1 MRSQSFIVLG
11 AAIFLGL
18 IAAVIA
24 NFLIDRPQA
33 PQQAQTPAG
42 QTTVV
47 VAKVPLTFG
56 ATVGPDQ
63 LREVAWPADAV
74 PPGSFRNVAEVAQ
87 GGGTR
92 IALRAMEINEP
103 VLASKVSGKGGRL
116 SMSGL
121 IGKDMRAAA
130 IRVNDVAG
138 VAGFLLP
145 GDRVDVMITR
155 TPDGEGAQP
164 FTDVLLQNVRVV
176 AVDQDANEAKDKP
189 QLVKTVTVEVTQA
202 QAQKLALAETVG
214 TMSLALRNLANL
226 APERVATV
234 RVADLRDGLTARP
247 TTVRGPTRVVYR
259 SAPRAPFRPTVEVFR
274 GVASSSYQVPL
285 AGAY

>member
-1 MRSQSFIVLG
+1 MRSQSYIVLA

-33 PQQAQTPAG
+33 PQQAETPAG
-42 QTTVV
+42 QTRVV
-47 VAKVPLTFG
+47 VAKLPLTFG
-56 ATVGPDQ
+56 AAVGSEQ
-63 LREVAWPADAV
+63 LKEVAWPADAV
-74 PPGSFRNVAEVAQ
+74 PPGAFRSVAEVTQ
-87 GGGTR
+87 GGNR
-92 IALRAMEINEP
+92 IALRAIEMNEP

-121 IGKDMRAAA
+121 IGKDMRAAT

-145 GDRVDVMITR
+145 GDRVDVLLTR

-164 FTDVLLQNVRVV
+164 FTDILLQNVRVV
-176 AVDQDANEAKDKP
+176 AVGQDANEAKDKP
-189 QLVKTVTVEVTQA
+189 ELVQTVTVEVSQA
-202 QAQKLALAETVG
+202 QAQKLALAQTVG
-214 TMSLALRNLANL
+214 TMNLALRNLSNL
-226 APERVATV
+226 APERPATV

-247 TTVRGPTRVVYR
+247 VTVRGPARVVYR
-259 SAPRAPFRPTVEVFR
+259 SAPVRRAPSGSTVEVVR
-274 GVASSSYQVPL
+274 GVASSSYQVPI
-285 AGAY
+285 GA